1 LRKIFL
7 WLFILFC
14 LSPPW
19 IRADEEAVRYL
30 DAIEKKYSGLKDYI
44 ADVNVHFDMETF
56 KTPDMQAKLYFKAP
70 DKLKVESKGV
80 FFFPR
85 EGGYFN
91 PALFKKDDFEI
102 RILEP
107 VAEGKKDIK
116 LKIVPKKKEKM
127 GREFIL
133 LIDRNDNLVRE
144 IHTSQF
150 DGRETKARIE
160 YGRYGSFELPRY
172 ILLTLD
178 LPSVD
183 PNEKRGF
190 GPFEQKSERVTGT
203 IEITYANYK
212 VNTGLKDEIFNPRE
226 TKK

>member
-1 LRKIFL
+1 MRKIFL

-14 LSPPW
+14 LSPSW

-56 KTPDMQAKLYFKAP
+56 KTPDMKAKLYFKAP
-70 DKLKVESKGV
+70 DKMKVESKGV
-80 FFFPR
+80 FFFPK

-102 RILEP
+102 RIFEP
-107 VAEGKKDIK
+107 AAEGKKDIK

-127 GREFIL
+127 GREFVL
-133 LIDRNDNLVRE
+133 LIDRNDNLIRE

-150 DGRETKARIE
+150 DGRETKAKIE

-183 PNEKRGF
+183 PGEKRGF

-212 VNTGLKDEIFNPRE
+212 VNTGLKDDIFKE
-226 TKK
+226 K

>member
-1 LRKIFL
+1 L
-7 WLFILFC
+7 ILFF

-30 DAIEKKYSGLKDYI
+30 DAIEKKYSELKDYT

-56 KTPDMQAKLYFKAP
+56 KTPDMKARLYFKAP
-70 DKLKVESKGV
+70 DKLKVESKGI

-91 PALFKKDDFEI
+91 PGLFKKDDFEI
-102 RILEP
+102 KILEP
-107 VAEGKKDIK
+107 AAEGKGEIK

-133 LIDRNDNLVRE
+133 LIDRKDNLVKE
-144 IHTSQF
+144 IYTSQF
-150 DGRETKARIE
+150 DGRETQAKIE

-190 GPFEQKSERVTGT
+190 GPVEQKSERVTGT

-212 VNTGLKDEIFNPRE
+212 VNTGLNDEIFKP
-226 TKK
+226 K

>member
-1 LRKIFL
+1 
-7 WLFILFC
+7 
-14 LSPPW
+14 LSPSW

-30 DAIEKKYSGLKDYI
+30 DAIEKKYSGLEDYI

-70 DKLKVESKGV
+70 DKMKVESKGV

-91 PALFKKDDFEI
+91 PALFRKDDFEI

-127 GREFIL
+127 GREFVL
-133 LIDRNDNLVRE
+133 LIDRKDNLVRE
-144 IHTSQF
+144 IQTSQF
-150 DGRETKARIE
+150 DGRETKAKLNMGSMDLSTFRDISSSPSISPLWIRMRKGGLAPLTRNRNGLRARLKLPMRIT
-160 YGRYGSFELPRY
+160 R
-172 ILLTLD
+172 
-178 LPSVD
+178 
-183 PNEKRGF
+183 
-190 GPFEQKSERVTGT
+190 
-203 IEITYANYK
+203 
-212 VNTGLKDEIFNPRE
+212 
-226 TKK
+226 

>member
-1 LRKIFL
+1 L
-7 WLFILFC
+7 LFILFC

-56 KTPDMQAKLYFKAP
+56 KTPDMKAKLYFKSP
-70 DKLKVESKGV
+70 DKMKVESKGV

-91 PALFKKDDFEI
+91 PGLFKKDDFEI
-102 RILEP
+102 KILEP

-127 GREFIL
+127 GREFVL

-150 DGRETKARIE
+150 DGRETKAKIE

-183 PNEKRGF
+183 PGEKRGF

-212 VNTGLKDEIFNPRE
+212 VNTGLKDDIFKE
-226 TKK
+226 K

>member
-1 LRKIFL
+1 LKKIFL
-7 WLFILFC
+7 WLLILFC

-70 DKLKVESKGV
+70 DKMKVESKGV

-127 GREFIL
+127 GREFVL
-133 LIDRNDNLVRE
+133 SIDRNDNLVRE

-150 DGRETKARIE
+150 DGRETKAKIE
-160 YGRYGSFELPRY
+160 YGRVGSFELPRY

-178 LPSVD
+178 LPSVE

-212 VNTGLKDEIFNPRE
+212 VNTGLKDEIF
-226 TKK
+226 KQK

>member
-1 LRKIFL
+1 
-7 WLFILFC
+7 
-14 LSPPW
+14 LSPSW
-19 IRADEEAVRYL
+19 IQADEEAVRYL

-70 DKLKVESKGV
+70 DKMKVESKGV

-127 GREFIL
+127 GREFVL

-144 IHTSQF
+144 IQTSQF
-150 DGRETKARIE
+150 DGRETKAKIE

-178 LPSVD
+178 FPSVD

-203 IEITYANYK
+203 IEITYANYR
-212 VNTGLKDEIFNPRE
+212 VNRGLKDEIFKE
-226 TKK
+226 K

>member
-1 LRKIFL
+1 
-7 WLFILFC
+7 
-14 LSPPW
+14 LSPAW

-30 DAIEKKYSGLKDYI
+30 DAIEKKYTELKDYT

-56 KTPDMQAKLYFKAP
+56 KTPDMKAKLYFKSP
-70 DKLKVESKGV
+70 DKIKVESKGV

-91 PALFKKDDFEI
+91 PGLFKKDDFEI

-107 VAEGKKDIK
+107 MAEGKKDVK
-116 LKIVPKKKEKM
+116 LKIVPKKKERI
-127 GREFIL
+127 GREFVL
-133 LIDRNDNLVRE
+133 LIDRKDNLVKE

-150 DGRETKARIE
+150 DGRETKAKIE

-178 LPSVD
+178 FPSVE

-190 GPFEQKSERVTGT
+190 GPFEQKSERVTGA

-212 VNTGLKDEIFNPRE
+212 VNTGLEDEMFE
-226 TKK
+226 QK

>member
-1 LRKIFL
+1 LKKIFP
-7 WLFILFC
+7 WLFILFF
-14 LSPPW
+14 LSPAW

-30 DAIEKKYSGLKDYI
+30 DAIEKKYSELKDYT

-70 DKLKVESKGV
+70 DKMKVESKGV

-102 RILEP
+102 RTLEP
-107 VAEGKKDIK
+107 AAEGGRELK
-116 LKIVPKKKEKM
+116 LRIVPKKKERM

-133 LIDRNDNLVRE
+133 LIDRKDNLVKE

-150 DGRETKARIE
+150 DGRETQAKIE
-160 YGRYGSFELPRY
+160 YGRYGSFELPRH

-178 LPSVD
+178 LPSVE

-190 GPFEQKSERVTGT
+190 GPFEQKSERITGT

-212 VNTGLKDEIFNPRE
+212 VNSGLTDEIF
-226 TKK
+226 KSK

>member
-1 LRKIFL
+1 LKKIFP
-7 WLFILFC
+7 WLLILFF
-14 LSPPW
+14 LSPAW

-44 ADVNVHFDMETF
+44 ADVNVHFDIETF

-70 DKLKVESKGV
+70 DKMKVESKGV

-91 PALFKKDDFEI
+91 PGLFRKDDFEI
-102 RILEP
+102 KILEP
-107 VAEGKKDIK
+107 VAEGKKDIR

-144 IHTSQF
+144 IDISQF
-150 DGRETKARIE
+150 DGRETKAKIE

-172 ILLTLD
+172 ILLALD
-178 LPSVD
+178 FSSLE
-183 PNEKRGF
+183 PNERRGF

-212 VNTGLKDEIFNPRE
+212 VNTGLKDDVFKE
-226 TKK
+226 K

>member
-14 LSPPW
+14 LSPSW

-70 DKLKVESKGV
+70 DKMKVESKGV

-85 EGGYFN
+85 EGGFFN
-91 PALFKKDDFEI
+91 PALFRKDDFEI

-127 GREFIL
+127 GKEFVL

-150 DGRETKARIE
+150 DGRETKAKIE

-212 VNTGLKDEIFNPRE
+212 VNTGLKDEIFKP
-226 TKK
+226 K

>member
-1 LRKIFL
+1 LKKIFL

-14 LSPPW
+14 LSPSW
-19 IRADEEAVRYL
+19 IQADDEAVRYL

-44 ADVNVHFDMETF
+44 ADVNVHFDVETF

-70 DKLKVESKGV
+70 DKMKVESKGV

-85 EGGYFN
+85 EGGFFN

-127 GREFIL
+127 GREFVL

-172 ILLTLD
+172 ILLALD
-178 LPSVD
+178 FPSVE

-212 VNTGLKDEIFNPRE
+212 VNTGLKDEIFKP
-226 TKK
+226 K

>member
-1 LRKIFL
+1 V
-7 WLFILFC
+7 WLFILFF
-14 LSPPW
+14 LSPVW

-30 DAIEKKYSGLKDYI
+30 DAIEKKYSELKDYT
-44 ADVNVHFDMETF
+44 ADVNIHFDMETF
-56 KTPDMQAKLYFKAP
+56 KTPDMQGKLYFKAP
-70 DKLKVESKGV
+70 DKMKIESKGI

-91 PALFKKDDFEI
+91 PGLFKKDDFEI
-102 RILEP
+102 KILEP
-107 VAEGKKDIK
+107 AAEGNRDIK
-116 LKIVPKKKEKM
+116 LKIVPKKKDRM
-127 GREFIL
+127 GREFVL
-133 LIDRNDNLVRE
+133 SIDRTDNLLKE
-144 IHTSQF
+144 IYTLQS

-178 LPSVD
+178 LPSVEMD
-183 PNEKRGF
+183 EKRGF

-212 VNTGLKDEIFNPRE
+212 VNTGLKDDIFK
-226 TKK
+226 TK

>member
-30 DAIEKKYSGLKDYI
+30 DAIEKKYSELKDYI
-44 ADVNVHFDMETF
+44 ADVNVHFDIETF

-70 DKLKVESKGV
+70 DKMKVESKGV

-85 EGGYFN
+85 EGGFFN

-107 VAEGKKDIK
+107 AAEGKKDIK

-127 GREFIL
+127 GREFVL

-144 IHTSQF
+144 IQTSQF
-150 DGRETKARIE
+150 DGRETKAKIE

-178 LPSVD
+178 LPSVE

-212 VNTGLKDEIFNPRE
+212 VNTGLKDEIFKP
-226 TKK
+226 K

>member
-1 LRKIFL
+1 MRKIFL

-70 DKLKVESKGV
+70 DKMKVESKGV

-85 EGGYFN
+85 EGGFFN

-127 GREFIL
+127 GREFVL

-144 IHTSQF
+144 IQTSQF
-150 DGRETKARIE
+150 DGRETKAKIE

-178 LPSVD
+178 LPSVE

-212 VNTGLKDEIFNPRE
+212 VNTGLKDEIFKP
-226 TKK
+226 K

>member
-1 LRKIFL
+1 
-7 WLFILFC
+7 

-70 DKLKVESKGV
+70 DKMKVESKGV

-116 LKIVPKKKEKM
+116 LKIVSKKKEKM
-127 GREFIL
+127 GREFVL

-144 IHTSQF
+144 IQTSQF
-150 DGRETKARIE
+150 DGRETKAKIE

-178 LPSVD
+178 LPSVE

-212 VNTGLKDEIFNPRE
+212 VNTGLKDEIFKP
-226 TKK
+226 K

>member
-1 LRKIFL
+1 LKKIFL
-7 WLFILFC
+7 WLFILFF
-14 LSPPW
+14 LSPHW

-30 DAIEKKYSGLKDYI
+30 DDIEKKYSELKDYT

-70 DKLKVESKGV
+70 DKMKVESKGV

-91 PALFKKDDFEI
+91 PGLFKRDDFEI
-102 RILEP
+102 KILERA
-107 VAEGKKDIK
+107 AEGNRDIK
-116 LKIVPKKKEKM
+116 LKIVPKKKERM

-133 LIDRNDNLVRE
+133 LIDRKDNLVKE
-144 IHTSQF
+144 IQTSQF
-150 DGRETKARIE
+150 DGRETQAKIE

-178 LPSVD
+178 LPSVES
-183 PNEKRGF
+183 NEKKGF
-190 GPFEQKSERVTGT
+190 GPFEQKSERITGT
-203 IEITYANYK
+203 IEITYTNYK
-212 VNTGLKDEIFNPRE
+212 VNTGLKDDIF
-226 TKK
+226 KAK

>member
-1 LRKIFL
+1 MRKVFL

-56 KTPDMQAKLYFKAP
+56 KTPDMKAKLYFKSP
-70 DKLKVESKGV
+70 DKMKVESKGV

-127 GREFIL
+127 GREFVL

-144 IHTSQF
+144 IQTSQF
-150 DGRETKARIE
+150 DGRETKAKIE

-178 LPSVD
+178 LPSVE

-212 VNTGLKDEIFNPRE
+212 VNTGLKDEIFKP
-226 TKK
+226 K

>member
-1 LRKIFL
+1 
-7 WLFILFC
+7 

-30 DAIEKKYSGLKDYI
+30 DAIEKKYSELKDYT

-56 KTPDMQAKLYFKAP
+56 KTPDMKAKLYFKAP
-70 DKLKVESKGV
+70 DKMKVESKGV

-85 EGGYFN
+85 EGGFFN

-107 VAEGKKDIK
+107 VAVGKKDIK

-127 GREFIL
+127 GREFVL

-144 IHTSQF
+144 IQTSQF
-150 DGRETKARIE
+150 DGRETKAKIE

-178 LPSVD
+178 LPSVE
-183 PNEKRGF
+183 PNERRGF

-212 VNTGLKDEIFNPRE
+212 VNTGLKDEIFKE
-226 TKK
+226 K

>member
-1 LRKIFL
+1 MKKIFL
-7 WLFILFC
+7 WLLILFC

-70 DKLKVESKGV
+70 DKMKVESKGV

-127 GREFIL
+127 GREFVL
-133 LIDRNDNLVRE
+133 SIDRNDNLVRE

-150 DGRETKARIE
+150 DGRETKAKIE
-160 YGRYGSFELPRY
+160 YGRVGSFELPRY

-178 LPSVD
+178 LPSVE

-212 VNTGLKDEIFNPRE
+212 VNTGLKDEIF
-226 TKK
+226 KQK

>member
-1 LRKIFL
+1 MKKIFL
-7 WLFILFC
+7 WLFILFF
-14 LSPPW
+14 LSPAW
-19 IRADEEAVRYL
+19 IRADEAVRYL
-30 DAIEKKYSGLKDYI
+30 DAIEKKYFELKDYT

-56 KTPDMQAKLYFKAP
+56 KTPDMKATLYFKAP

-80 FFFPR
+80 FFFPK

-102 RILEP
+102 KILEP
-107 VAEGKKDIK
+107 AGEGKKEVR

-127 GREFIL
+127 GREFVL
-133 LIDRNDNLVRE
+133 LVDRNDNLVRE
-144 IHTSQF
+144 IQTSQF
-150 DGRETKARIE
+150 DGRESKAKIE

-183 PNEKRGF
+183 PGEKGGF
-190 GPFEQKSERVTGT
+190 GPFEQKSERITGT

-212 VNTGLKDEIFNPRE
+212 VNTGLKDELFKE
-226 TKK
+226 K

>member
-70 DKLKVESKGV
+70 DKMKVESKGV

-116 LKIVPKKKEKM
+116 LKIVSKKKEKM
-127 GREFIL
+127 GREFVL

-144 IHTSQF
+144 IQTSQF
-150 DGRETKARIE
+150 DGRETKAKIE

-178 LPSVD
+178 LPSVE

-212 VNTGLKDEIFNPRE
+212 VNTGLKDEIFKP
-226 TKK
+226 K

>member
-1 LRKIFL
+1 MRKIFL

-70 DKLKVESKGV
+70 DKIKVESKGV

-127 GREFIL
+127 GREFVL

-144 IHTSQF
+144 IQTSQF
-150 DGRETKARIE
+150 DGRETKAKIE

-178 LPSVD
+178 LPSVE

-212 VNTGLKDEIFNPRE
+212 VNTGLKDEIFKP
-226 TKK
+226 K

>member
-1 LRKIFL
+1 MRKILL

-30 DAIEKKYSGLKDYI
+30 DVIEKKYSGLKDYI

-70 DKLKVESKGV
+70 DKMKVESKGV

-85 EGGYFN
+85 EGGFFN
-91 PALFKKDDFEI
+91 PALFRKDDFEI

-127 GREFIL
+127 GREFVL

-144 IHTSQF
+144 IPTSQF
-150 DGRETKARIE
+150 DGRETKAKIE
-160 YGRYGSFELPRY
+160 YGRYGPFELPRY
-172 ILLTLD
+172 ILLNLD
-178 LPSVD
+178 LPSVER
-183 PNEKRGF
+183 NEKRGF

-212 VNTGLKDEIFNPRE
+212 VNTGLKDEIFNP
-226 TKK
+226 K

>member
-1 LRKIFL
+1 LKKIFL
-7 WLFILFC
+7 WLPIFFLLFPAWIL
-14 LSPPW
+14 
-19 IRADEEAVRYL
+19 ADEEAVRYL
-30 DAIEKKYSGLKDYI
+30 EAIEKKYSGLKDYI
-44 ADVNVHFDMETF
+44 AEVNVHFDIETF

-70 DKLKVESKGV
+70 DKMKVESKGV

-91 PALFKKDDFEI
+91 PALFKKEDFEI
-102 RILEP
+102 RVLEP

-133 LIDRNDNLVRE
+133 LIDRKDNLVRE

-150 DGRETKARIE
+150 DGRETKAKIE
-160 YGRYGSFELPRY
+160 YGRFGSFELPRY
-172 ILLTLD
+172 IHLALD
-178 LPSVD
+178 FPSVE
-183 PNEKRGF
+183 PNERRGF

-203 IEITYANYK
+203 IEITYTNYK
-212 VNTGLKDEIFNPRE
+212 VNTGVKDEIFTP
-226 TKK
+226 K

>member
-1 LRKIFL
+1 MF
-7 WLFILFC
+7 
-14 LSPPW
+14 PPW
-19 IRADEEAVRYL
+19 VRADEEAVRYL
-30 DAIEKKYSGLKDYI
+30 DAIEKKYSELKDYT

-56 KTPDMQAKLYFKAP
+56 KTPDMKAKLYFKAP
-70 DKLKVESKGV
+70 GKMKVESKGV

-85 EGGYFN
+85 EGGFFN

-102 RILEP
+102 RVLEP

-133 LIDRNDNLVRE
+133 LIDRKDNLVKE
-144 IHTSQF
+144 IYTSQF
-150 DGRETKARIE
+150 DGRETQAKIE
-160 YGRYGSFELPRY
+160 YGRYGSFELPRV

-212 VNTGLKDEIFNPRE
+212 VNTGLKNEIF
-226 TKK
+226 TQK